1 MVLVF
6 RHTLP
11 LSLLALTAVNT
22 RLRTASVVAVTHTL
36 HRAQCPISA
45 LGSSRSFST
54 IMSDSASTGPAQ
66 PDPSSPE
73 HLQQMLSTLLAS
85 PHIHFNQPHGIG
97 GIRLGHGPIDLFS
110 TRFTNYFTHE
120 ATGSVA
126 GTEVDK
132 EGLKQALLALQKKWD
147 PENAQFVAQEG
158 ALKVC
163 RCLVAH

>member
-1 MVLVF
+1 
-6 RHTLP
+6 
-11 LSLLALTAVNT
+11 
-22 RLRTASVVAVTHTL
+22 
-36 HRAQCPISA
+36 
-45 LGSSRSFST
+45 
-54 IMSDSASTGPAQ
+54 MSDSASTGPAQ

-85 PHIHFNQPHGIG
+85 PHIHFNQPHAIG

-158 ALKVC
+158 ALKPTTRFMWTQKNSGDQCEVTAAADMKEEGGSY
-163 RCLVAH
+163 RINHLTLDGDESLFS

>member
-1 MVLVF
+1 
-6 RHTLP
+6 
-11 LSLLALTAVNT
+11 
-22 RLRTASVVAVTHTL
+22 
-36 HRAQCPISA
+36 
-45 LGSSRSFST
+45 
-54 IMSDSASTGPAQ
+54 
-66 PDPSSPE
+66 
-73 HLQQMLSTLLAS
+73 MLSTLLAS
-85 PHIHFNQPHGIG
+85 PHIHFNQPHAIG

-158 ALKVC
+158 ALKPTTRFMWTQKNSGDQCEVTAAADMKEEGGSY
-163 RCLVAH
+163 RINHLTLDGDESLFS